1 MNMGE
6 YGGRL
11 QRMGLAN
18 LEAMAQIENDRR
30 WEQYAADQLRDK
42 EQGQAVGALIGGVAG
57 GVKGYYNQR
66 KDAHEQRQQDAED
79 AWRSKATKRQNA
91 EMENRIYQRMGYPAQ
106 PLPEVPDRP
115 EAKPFDF
122 VADTHQRFVDLGWAD

>member
-1 MNMGE
+1 MSNLGF
-6 YGGRL
+6 RL
-11 QRMGLAN
+11 Q
-18 LEAMAQIENDRR
+18 AMALENLDRLAAV
-30 WEQYAADQLRDK
+30 EQDRLDREREWNSLTRTAEA
-42 EQGQAVGALIGGVAG
+42 QGIGALIGGVAG
-57 GVKGYYNQR
+57 GVKGDYNQR

-91 EMENRIYQRMGYPAQ
+91 EMESRIYQRMGYPAQ

-115 EAKPFDF
+115 EVKPFDF